1 MREKIAVIGLGYVGL
16 PLSLAFNKKFDVVG
30 YDISQKRINELNKYT
45 DLTKE
50 VSRKDLQNAKRII
63 YTSNTS
69 YLNDCSIFIVTVPT
83 PINKKNNPDLSKLIS
98 ASKLIGKNLKKN
110 SIVVYE
116 STTYPGCTEE
126 VCVPILSK
134 YSNLIYNKEFFCGYS
149 PERVNPG
156 DKKRKLNKIQKI
168 VSASSNKALKRVY
181 NIYDKSIQSKIIKVK
196 SIKIAEGAKII
207 ENTQRD
213 INIALMNEFSII
225 FKKLDISFEK
235 VLEAA
240 KTKWNFI
247 PFKPGLVGGH
257 CIGVDPYYLAYKAKK
272 VGYNP
277 KLILSGRKLN
287 DSMSKYEGNYI
298 YQILKKKNKPRVL
311 IMGLAFKENVPD
323 TRNSKSFDLIDFLK
337 KKKINVECYDSNVDI
352 EEVKKRYK
360 ILRTNQLKKLYYDA
374 VVILVA
380 HNNFIKSIKKIK
392 SLVKKNGII
401 YDFKNIYKTDSKI
414 IRVNEKNI

>member
-1 MREKIAVIGLGYVGL
+1 MREKIAIIGLGYVGL
-16 PLSLAFNKKFDVVG
+16 PLSLAFNKKYDVVG
-30 YDISQKRINELNKYT
+30 YDINHKRIKELNKHK
-45 DLTKE
+45 DVTKE
-50 VSRKDLQNAKRII
+50 VSKKDLKEAKKII

-69 YLNDCSIFIVTVPT
+69 HLNKCSIFIVTVPT
-83 PINKKNNPDLSKLIS
+83 PINKKNDPDLSKLIS

-110 SIVVYE
+110 SIVIYE

-126 VCVPILSK
+126 ICVPILSK

-156 DKKRKLNKIQKI
+156 DKKRKLNQIQKI
-168 VSASSNKALKRVY
+168 VSASNNKTLQRIY
-181 NIYDKSIQSKIIKVK
+181 NIYNKSIKSKIIKVK

-225 FKKLDISFEK
+225 FKKLDISFEE

-272 VGYNP
+272 IGYNP
-277 KLILSGRKLN
+277 KLILSGRKIN
-287 DSMSKYEGNYI
+287 DSMSEYEANLI
-298 YQILKKKNKPRVL
+298 CQILKKKIKPRVL
-311 IMGLAFKENVPD
+311 VMGLAFKENVPD
-323 TRNSKSFDLIDFLK
+323 LRNSKSFDLIDFLK
-337 KKKINVECYDSNVDI
+337 KKKIDVECHDSNVNP
-352 EEVKKRYK
+352 EEIKKGYK
-360 ILRTNQLKKLYYDA
+360 ILRAKDLKKHYYDA

-380 HNNFIKSIKKIK
+380 HKNFINSSKKIK
-392 SLVKKNGII
+392 LLVKKNGII
-401 YDFKNIYKTDSKI
+401 YDFKNIYKTNSKV
-414 IRVNEKNI
+414 IRINEKNL